1 MRQLSVLDIE
11 NLLTS
16 RLDKDAT
23 KPQMEILD
31 MGEIID
37 FKTKEM
43 ELRHKRIQE
52 LTEKALT
59 SLLDED
65 DMEELRELTKNGCH

>member
-1 MRQLSVLDIE
+1 
-11 NLLTS
+11 
-16 RLDKDAT
+16 
-23 KPQMEILD
+23 

>member
-1 MRQLSVLDIE
+1 
-11 NLLTS
+11 
-16 RLDKDAT
+16 
-23 KPQMEILD
+23 

-59 SLLDED
+59 Q
-65 DMEELRELTKNGCH
+65 HA

>member
-1 MRQLSVLDIE
+1 
-11 NLLTS
+11 
-16 RLDKDAT
+16 
-23 KPQMEILD
+23 

-59 SLLDED
+59 SLLDEE
-65 DMEELRELTKNGCH
+65 DMEELRELTKHGCH